1 MHDIG
6 LVDLVVET
14 ELLDDG
20 LDTATA
26 VGGVVD
32 RVVRGVAEEGGMLS
46 EDLPKDRVEGA
57 HMDLPS
63 YRADVAG
70 DTRLHLTG
78 GLVGEGQ
85 RHKTCGVIARV

>member
-32 RVVRGVAEEGGMLS
+32 RVVRGVAEEGGMLA
-46 EDLPKDRVEGA
+46 EDLPKD
-57 HMDLPS
+57 
-63 YRADVAG
+63 
-70 DTRLHLTG
+70 
-78 GLVGEGQ
+78 
-85 RHKTCGVIARV
+85 

>member
-1 MHDIG
+1 MLVDLVELRQATLRIVLEEVSVGGVGTGGDEAVLRRGDAVVHDIG

-32 RVVRGVAEEGGMLS
+32 RVV
-46 EDLPKDRVEGA
+46 
-57 HMDLPS
+57 
-63 YRADVAG
+63 
-70 DTRLHLTG
+70 
-78 GLVGEGQ
+78 
-85 RHKTCGVIARV
+85 